1 MIKSNSLWFEK
12 YRPTILENYIGNS
25 HMKEKF
31 AQYISTG
38 YVPHLLLVGP
48 AGTGKAQ
55 PLDSKVLTINGWK
68 CMGDLKKY
76 ERIITPS
83 GRTAKIIDI
92 FPQGTK
98 NVVEISFKDGR
109 KVRCCKEHLWQV
121 YEVKNHNKGTVKI
134 VSTSEMIQNFDTLKY
149 QVNLTEPIEFSP
161 NEYFIDPYVIGV
173 LLGDGYIPD
182 GRGVPSLSTKDS
194 YILDKLKGKLED
206 FKFTKYNAYDYRIQ
220 HNSTSL
226 IQGRKNEYMNPLKK
240 ELFKLGILG
249 KKSYEKRVPSDYL
262 YGSIEQRL
270 ELIRGLMDT
279 DGTVD
284 KTGSISFCTTSE
296 LLAKDVQQIIWSLGG
311 IAKITTKQSY
321 YTYKGIKKKGRLAY
335 IIRIRYKDGRVLFS
349 IPRKLERIST
359 DYQYKNCL
367 RNTIVSIIDIG
378 EDECQCI
385 MIDDPEHLYLTD
397 GFVPTHNTTAAKIL
411 QNSIEC
417 DRMILN
423 ASDENNIDTVRGKIR
438 TFASTRGWAPM
449 KIMVLDEFDGF
460 TQAGQRALRNL
471 METFSDT
478 TRFILTANYIER
490 VEETIISRTQ
500 QFKVIPPSVKDTAIH
515 VAGILKKEGV
525 TFKLADLKLI
535 IDAHFPD
542 IRKIINETELAVI
555 DGELRV
561 NHKEIIES
569 DVKLKIVDAFKN
581 KKSVLDVRQ
590 LVADSQMRDFAE
602 MYQLLYTRILEYA
615 TPEQLPPVILALN
628 EGQYRE
634 NSVVDREINF
644 MSTVVQIL
652 EAIS

>member
-1 MIKSNSLWFEK
+1 MIKSNTLWVEK
-12 YRPTILENYIGNS
+12 YRPDTLENYIGNH

-31 AQYISTG
+31 AQYIATG
-38 YVPHLLLVGP
+38 DIPHLLLIGP
-48 AGTGKAQ
+48 AGTGK
-55 PLDSKVLTINGWK
+55 
-68 CMGDLKKY
+68 
-76 ERIITPS
+76 
-83 GRTAKIIDI
+83 
-92 FPQGTK
+92 
-98 NVVEISFKDGR
+98 
-109 KVRCCKEHLWQV
+109 
-121 YEVKNHNKGTVKI
+121 
-134 VSTSEMIQNFDTLKY
+134 TSA
-149 QVNLTEPIEFSP
+149 S
-161 NEYFIDPYVIGV
+161 
-173 LLGDGYIPD
+173 
-182 GRGVPSLSTKDS
+182 
-194 YILDKLKGKLED
+194 
-206 FKFTKYNAYDYRIQ
+206 
-220 HNSTSL
+220 
-226 IQGRKNEYMNPLKK
+226 
-240 ELFKLGILG
+240 
-249 KKSYEKRVPSDYL
+249 
-262 YGSIEQRL
+262 
-270 ELIRGLMDT
+270 
-279 DGTVD
+279 
-284 KTGSISFCTTSE
+284 
-296 LLAKDVQQIIWSLGG
+296 
-311 IAKITTKQSY
+311 
-321 YTYKGIKKKGRLAY
+321 
-335 IIRIRYKDGRVLFS
+335 
-349 IPRKLERIST
+349 
-359 DYQYKNCL
+359 
-367 RNTIVSIIDIG
+367 
-378 EDECQCI
+378 
-385 MIDDPEHLYLTD
+385 
-397 GFVPTHNTTAAKIL
+397 KIL

-628 EGQYRE
+628 EGQYRS
-634 NSVVDREINF
+634 NFCVDKEICF
-644 MSTVVQIL
+644 MSCVVQIL
-652 EAIS
+652 EGLS